1 MIPINTPEGP
11 LQTVS
16 VDLIGKL
23 PESKGFNAICI
34 FVNRFCKQMHL
45 VPMHTELTSEGMAHL
60 YRDHVFCL
68 HSILQKVIHDQ
79 GTQFASSFIKDL
91 YHLLKITGNP
101 STAYHLQTDR
111 QTERTNQEVE

>member
-34 FVNRFCKQMHL
+34 FVNRFSKQMHL

-60 YRDHVFCL
+60 YRDHIFHL
-68 HSILQKVIHDQ
+68 YGIPQKVIHD
-79 GTQFASSFIKDL
+79 
-91 YHLLKITGNP
+91 
-101 STAYHLQTDR
+101 
-111 QTERTNQEVE
+111 